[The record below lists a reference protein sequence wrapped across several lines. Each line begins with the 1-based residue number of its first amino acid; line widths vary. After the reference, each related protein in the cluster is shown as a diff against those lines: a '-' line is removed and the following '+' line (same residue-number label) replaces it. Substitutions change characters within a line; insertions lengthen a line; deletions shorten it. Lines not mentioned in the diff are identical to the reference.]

1 MPKPQP
7 EPELEPEPEALA
19 ESELW
24 RSTTAASKEQR
35 RSSPVL
41 KQKRKERRIR
51 KRKELAK
58 RQHPKAEQIAL
69 ILEYIDWRVLGSPL
83 ELLQV
88 TALACTRLC
97 SATPSAS
104 HLLLL
109 LHMTCGR
116 MTLPGSWTCGG
127 PR

>member
-7 EPELEPEPEALA
+7 EPQPEPEPEALA

-24 RSTTAASKEQR
+24 RSTTAASKEER

-88 TALACTRLC
+88 TELACTPFARPLPQRLISC
-97 SATPSAS
+97 FSCT
-104 HLLLL
+104 
-109 LHMTCGR
+109 
-116 MTLPGSWTCGG
+116 
-127 PR
+127 